1 MPARFARFGE
11 FELDFEGFQLRRR
24 GSVVRIEGL
33 PLRLLMLLVAR
44 KGELIARREIERKLW
59 GEGVFVDVEQGINT
73 AIRKIRIVLRDH
85 PDRPRFLQTVV
96 GQGYRFLAHRVME
109 ADTSVA
115 SASKYDSPPM
125 VTLEEMGQAVLAA
138 AGLSGGRSHR
148 PASANNSAAE
158 ADKDN

>member
-109 ADTSVA
+109 AETS
-115 SASKYDSPPM
+115 SSSGSKYDSQPM
-125 VTLEEMGQAVLAA
+125 VSMEELGQAVLAA
-138 AGLSGGRSHR
+138 SGLSGGPSHVSSS
-148 PASANNSAAE
+148 ASNSSAE
-158 ADKDN
+158 VDNDN